1 MDYLK
6 IANEVFSNEING
18 IKQVQTQ
25 LGPDFNQAVD
35 LIINSKGRLVVTGM
49 GKSGLVGK
57 KIVATL
63 ASTGTRSFFMHPGEA
78 YHGDLGMIHEHDVV
92 LAISNS
98 GESEEVVKLLSFF
111 KDNGNKI
118 IAMAGRAQSTL
129 VKHSDLH
136 LDIKIEKEACPLELA
151 PTTSTT
157 VTMIM
162 GDALAV
168 ALMQA
173 RGFKAENFARFHPGG
188 SLGRKLLTKVSD
200 LMKKEDLPVVNPE
213 TDFDGILNI
222 ISQGRLGI
230 GVILENDTLKGVITD
245 GDIRRALKEKKS
257 EALNMT
263 AKDFGYKTPYTVQA
277 GDKIVVAEELMQE
290 KKISTLIVL
299 EGEKFVGVLQRY
311 DI

>member
-35 LIINSKGRLVVTGM
+35 LILNSKGRLVVTGM

-200 LMKKEDLPVVNPE
+200 LMKKEDLPVVSPD

-230 GVILENDTLKGVITD
+230 GVILESDTLKGVITD

-257 EALNMT
+257 DALNMT

>member
-18 IKQVQTQ
+18 IQQVQSQ

-35 LIINSKGRLVVTGM
+35 LILNSKGRLVVTGM

-200 LMKKEDLPVVNPE
+200 LMKKEDLPVVNPD

-257 EALNMT
+257 DALNMT